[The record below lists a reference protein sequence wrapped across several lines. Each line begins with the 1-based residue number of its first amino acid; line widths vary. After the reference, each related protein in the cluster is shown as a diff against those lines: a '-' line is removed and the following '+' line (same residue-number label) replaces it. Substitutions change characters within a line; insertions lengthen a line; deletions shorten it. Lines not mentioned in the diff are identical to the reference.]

1 MATSAQDY
9 TGPRPTP
16 EPSADTTTTAPT
28 TNGHDST
35 SAFGLARHLF
45 DDLATLLRKEL
56 ALAASEVNYAVKGT
70 KKGITSLIS
79 GAVVLNSGFIF
90 LLAAATLGLAE
101 VMEPWLA
108 ALIVGVVVTVIGLIM
123 VQAGKKKLEPAN
135 LRPERTMEELRKDRD
150 SVKGATS

>member
-1 MATSAQDY
+1 MANPASNDY
-9 TGPRPTP
+9 TGPRPAPDQPTG
-16 EPSADTTTTAPT
+16 TTTAT
-28 TNGHDST
+28 SGDGQDST
-35 SAFGLARHLF
+35 KVFALARHLF

-56 ALAASEVNYAVKGT
+56 ALAASEVNHAVKGT
-70 KKGITSLIS
+70 KKGIAGLVS

-135 LRPERTMEELRKDRD
+135 LRPDRTMEELRKDRD